1 MSTHEENPF
10 KCDKCSQSFKW
21 KHDLQRHVKTV
32 HTTKQFQCEL
42 CEFTCSRKDNLN
54 RHIDSH
60 TKTKS
65 QVTKRKATNSASNE
79 KKRTKLYMDDD
90 IFNSDDED
98 QIFNEAYNFNLKKR
112 NKIDSFKDFDDESYD
127 QAQQTV

>member
-1 MSTHEENPF
+1 M
-10 KCDKCSQSFKW
+10 
-21 KHDLQRHVKTV
+21 KTV

-65 QVTKRKATNSASNE
+65 QVTKEKLQTLLQMRRKE
-79 KKRTKLYMDDD
+79 
-90 IFNSDDED
+90 
-98 QIFNEAYNFNLKKR
+98 QNFIWMMISLTQMMRIKFSMKHTISIIR
-112 NKIDSFKDFDDESYD
+112 KE
-127 QAQQTV
+127 TR